1 MFWSQELLYR
11 FLRLLIT
18 NFPID
23 VLNTRWLPL
32 VQAEEGTPEGNQ
44 VAAIAVTIT
53 YDPEKSIQPQMNAN
67 V

>member
-1 MFWSQELLYR
+1 
-11 FLRLLIT
+11 LIT